1 MHLVGESIVISGQAL
16 AYLKNSLES
25 RSYTKVVVL
34 VDENTKLY
42 CLPKLQGLYDAVIE
56 IASGETNKN
65 IQTAEKIWT
74 QMAELGM
81 DRHSVLLNLGGGV
94 IGDMGGFCAATYM
107 RGIDF
112 IQLPTTLLAM
122 VDASCGGKLGI
133 DLHGLKNYVGLFYE
147 ANWVFIQPDFLDT
160 LPERQFYSGW
170 VEMVKHAL
178 IADESNLSDL
188 LKLNPGR
195 MKTLIQH
202 SVEIKNEL
210 VQLDFFEKKERKA
223 LNFGHTV
230 GHAIE
235 SFFLGKPNA
244 LLHGEAVAY
253 GLLIES
259 ILSKQIGLT
268 DEAVSKVFGILQ
280 TFIPFRK
287 LAETDCEAL
296 FALMQKDKKNLGAK
310 INMTLL
316 ENIAQVVLDV
326 SIDITLFEQAVKEF
340 NQRVEG

>member
-1 MHLVGESIVISGQAL
+1 MHLVGESIVISGQAV

-34 VDENTKLY
+34 VDENTKQF
-42 CLPKLQGLYDAVIE
+42 CLPKLKGLYDGVIE

-74 QMAELGM
+74 QMAEVGM
-81 DRHSVLLNLGGGV
+81 DRKSVLLNLGGGV
-94 IGDMGGFCAATYM
+94 IGDMGGFCASTYM

-112 IQLPTTLLAM
+112 IQVPTTLLAM

-133 DLHGLKNYVGLFYE
+133 DLHGLKNYIGLFCE
-147 ANWVFIQPDFLDT
+147 PNWVFIQPDFLET
-160 LPERQFYSGW
+160 LPKRQFYSGW

-178 IADESNLSDL
+178 IADESYLSDL

-195 MKTLIQH
+195 MKTLIQQ

-235 SFFLGKPNA
+235 SYYLNDTHS

-253 GLLIES
+253 GLVIES
-259 ILSKQIGLT
+259 ILSQKIGLSE
-268 DEAVSKVFGILQ
+268 DLVPHVFSLIQ
-280 TFIPFRK
+280 QHI
-287 LAETDCEAL
+287 AL
-296 FALMQKDKKNLGAK
+296 KPIKEEHRNDLYTLMTKDKKNREGK
-310 INMTLL
+310 VQMTLL
-316 ENIAQVVLDV
+316 RAIAQVEFDV
-326 SIDITLFEQAVKEF
+326 EIDFESFQSALHKFNKLFD
-340 NQRVEG
+340 